1 VFAFQARDVVK
12 GGDISEFADPKLNGE
27 YSVEAFDI
35 VLKLALSCVGLKRQR
50 PSIDQVLFSLEKT
63 LDISL

>member
-1 VFAFQARDVVK
+1 M
-12 GGDISEFADPKLNGE
+12 SEFADPKLKRE

-35 VLKLALSCVGLKRQR
+35 VLKLALSCIGLKRQR
-50 PSIDQVLFSLEKT
+50 PSIEQVLYSLEKA